1 MTTQEKLAM
10 LEEIMELESGSLNA
24 GTKLEDL
31 EEWNSMAAL
40 ALIALMDEEFNKIL
54 TGKQIKEFKTVQEI
68 LDVME

>member
-54 TGKQIKEFKTVQEI
+54 TGKQIKEFKTVQDI
-68 LDVME
+68 LDFME

>member
-68 LDVME
+68 LNFME

>member
-1 MTTQEKLAM
+1 MATQEKLAM
-10 LEEIMELESGSLNA
+10 LEEIMELESGYLNA

-54 TGKQIKEFKTVQEI
+54 TGKQIKKFKTVQDI

>member
-1 MTTQEKLAM
+1 MTTQEKLAT
-10 LEEIMELESGSLNA
+10 LEEIMELETGSLNE

-31 EEWNSMAAL
+31 EEWNSMAKL

-54 TGKQIKEFKTVQEI
+54 TGKQIKGFNTVQDI